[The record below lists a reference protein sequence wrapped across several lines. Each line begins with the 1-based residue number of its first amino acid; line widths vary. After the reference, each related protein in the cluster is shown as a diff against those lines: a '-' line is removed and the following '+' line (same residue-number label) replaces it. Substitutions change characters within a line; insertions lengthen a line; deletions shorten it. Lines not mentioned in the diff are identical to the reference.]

1 MPQSFEPEL
10 AQHISAEILKLKSF
24 DDQRIVKGSKVAGMG
39 QPGLSAQP
47 RASGQA
53 CSLAP
58 EGLLAIP
65 RS

>member
-1 MPQSFEPEL
+1 MPQSFEPES

-24 DDQRIVKGSKVAGMG
+24 DVHRIVEGSKVAGMG
-39 QPGLSAQP
+39 EPGLSAQP

-53 CSLAP
+53 CSPAP

>member
-24 DDQRIVKGSKVAGMG
+24 DDQRIVKGSRVAGMG
-39 QPGLSAQP
+39 EPGLSAQP

-53 CSLAP
+53 RTPAP